1 MDMGE
6 FKEEFVKEVKEN
18 LDNVENNLEKLQ
30 EGYNKDLLVEVKR
43 GFHTLKGNSAAMG
56 YQKFFEL
63 SKSLNDLTQK
73 MMDDEGLFHN
83 ETLSLLKDGKDKLLY
98 GLDYIINDEPEN
110 FEEGEVIE
118 KINKNLDT

>member
-1 MDMGE
+1 MDMSE
-6 FKEEFVKEVKEN
+6 FKNEFVKEVKEHLN
-18 LDNVENNLEKLQ
+18 SVEGNIEKLQ
-30 EGYNKDLLVEVKR
+30 EGYSKDLLTEIKR

-63 SKSLNDLTQK
+63 SKALNDLTQK
-73 MMDDEGLFHN
+73 MMDDEGQFHDEN
-83 ETLSLLKDGKDKLLY
+83 VSLLKDGKDKLLY